1 MTEKEIAIMNKLQ
14 QTFETILQLME
25 QLQVLDVLP
34 DDLPQRDF
42 VTYRAFDIR
51 SAAMLF
57 LAVSIRYHSRRGGIP
72 GSFDL

>member
-42 VTYRAFDIR
+42 VTY
-51 SAAMLF
+51 
-57 LAVSIRYHSRRGGIP
+57 
-72 GSFDL
+72 